1 MQHKFEDNSVGIV
14 KPNFVNIE
22 QSLNLDCGKTLD
34 NFSLI
39 YETYGNLNQEKN
51 NAILICHALSGDHH
65 AAGYHSVD
73 DKKPGWWDSCIG
85 PGKPF
90 DTNKFFVVSL
100 NNIGGCMGSTG
111 PNTVDKNTGN
121 EYGPD
126 FPIVTVNDWVK
137 SQKLLADYLGID
149 AWACVIGGSLGGMQ
163 AMQWAISYP
172 DKIKNSIII
181 ASAAKLSAQNIA
193 FNEVARQAIITDPEF
208 HNGRY
213 NNFEVVPKR
222 GLSIARMLGH
232 ITYLSDDSMRQ
243 KFGRDLREGKLHF
256 GYDVDFQV
264 ESYLRYQAQAFVERF
279 DANTYLLMTKALDYF
294 DPAQKYNGNL
304 SQAFKDTKARFLVV
318 SFTSDWRFSS
328 SKSHEIVKYLVKAR
342 KNVSYSEIESNN
354 GHDAFL
360 MPIPQYLG
368 VLRNFM
374 SNVL

>member
-1 MQHKFEDNSVGIV
+1 MENKLNDNSVGIV
-14 KPNFVNIE
+14 APRTVEIK
-22 QSLNLDCGKTLD
+22 QSLELDCGKVLD
-34 NFSLI
+34 NFSLV
-39 YETYGNLNQEKN
+39 YETYGELNDEKN

-65 AAGYHSVD
+65 AAGYHSSN

-100 NNIGGCMGSTG
+100 NNLGGCMGSTG
-111 PNTVDKNTGN
+111 PNTIDKKTGK

-126 FPIVTVNDWVK
+126 FPIVTVNDWVN
-137 SQKLLADYLGID
+137 SQKLLADYLEID
-149 AWACVIGGSLGGMQ
+149 AWACVVGGSLGGMQ
-163 AMQWAISYP
+163 ALQWTISYP
-172 DKIKNSIII
+172 NKIKNSIVI
-181 ASAAKLSAQNIA
+181 AAAAKLSAQNIA
-193 FNEVARQAIITDPEF
+193 FNEVARQAIITDPDF
-208 HNGRY
+208 HDGRY
-213 NNFEVVPKR
+213 NNHDVVPKR

-294 DPAQKYNGNL
+294 DPAKEYDGDL
-304 SQAFKDTKARFLVV
+304 SKAFERTKSRFLIL

-328 SKSHEIVKYLVKAR
+328 SRSHEIVKSLIKAR
-342 KNVSYSEIESNN
+342 KNVSYSEIEANH
-354 GHDAFL
+354 GHDGFL
-360 MPIPQYLG
+360 MPIPDYLA

-374 SNVL
+374 ENIV